1 MVKDTNTRVMITLS
15 RDTLE
20 KLIKIVDEYDLSL
33 SKYINMLIVDN
44 LKERNM
50 M

>member
-1 MVKDTNTRVMITLS
+1 MVKDTNRRVMITLS